1 MSYHKIMK
9 KLIKAVLFIMF
20 LVSSAFAQQK
30 NTGKAVISVPG
41 AHCEY
46 CKKRIENYVSR
57 SYGITGIIVD
67 LKKKT
72 ATVTWLP
79 DRTNIEEVK
88 TYIANVGYDA
98 DDVTAEETAY
108 ILLPKACQ
116 TKISADS
123 TQNP

>member
-1 MSYHKIMK
+1 MK
-9 KLIKAVLFIMF
+9 KLFIASIFMAFSVLT
-20 LVSSAFAQQK
+20 AFAQQK
-30 NTGKAVISVPG
+30 NTGKAVISTPG
-41 AHCEY
+41 VHCEY
-46 CKKRIENYVSR
+46 CKKRIENFVSHE
-57 SYGITGIIVD
+57 YGITGITVD

-108 ILLPKACQ
+108 ARLPKACQ
-116 TKISADS
+116 IKIQSDS
-123 TQNP
+123 TRKP